1 MKNNLTYPIT
11 QSLKIIM
18 ALAVLTFSPVIAQ
31 PKQILAFTFAPI
43 KAQTERIITGE
54 IIEQQ
59 SGEPVPFANLALF
72 EFEDSKLISGGTT
85 NLDGRFEL
93 EFSSHGNL
101 QLRISAVGFETVY
114 KDIEFI
120 NHAPMDIG
128 TIHMVEEEINLA
140 GVVVAAERIKAIS
153 GIEKTSYM
161 VNRNMLSASNTGT
174 DLLKLV
180 PGISVD
186 IRQNISLEGNQN
198 IMILVNGMERDR
210 DFVAQI
216 PATRIDKIEVSSQP
230 SSRYDASVSGVIN
243 IILVKEKDAGFE
255 GQIYL
260 EVPTSGVE
268 LYLFPKYNF
277 RYGKGRVNLFTS
289 YNGELS
295 RLDVIDSYQREIFGS
310 ESNQQISS
318 IQDLT
323 QKTWSH
329 RFHYGMDFI
338 INEKNQLN
346 VYGFYNPFSFEY
358 NGTSNIF
365 LNGGEKAA
373 WNVEKKD
380 QDINHSLMNS
390 LFYRHLFD
398 QTKGHELTADLSI
411 YNLRGENSSTLSN
424 EETGYFH
431 QNRTM
436 PAHTVGNLKLDY
448 TLPLSNLFKLEA
460 GLQTRLQQMHDE
472 SNADFNY
479 GENTFAG
486 YGLLS
491 YQGKKLHLQA
501 GVRLE
506 KSELGQQNTPEFD
519 FYALL
524 PNVAINY
531 RVNSAQN
538 LRFSYRQSVWYPRY
552 YQLNPFQTLID
563 PFTLHAGNPE
573 LKPVIAQNIHLEHSI
588 RFGNQFFSS
597 RLFYNS
603 SKDAV
608 NQLNVIKKEC
618 VLESSNFHLRNVEQY
633 GVQLTGAFSLG
644 KKTGFNP
651 VLRVFEVN
659 SVPNAFGLENSL
671 KASRKMAWHAGI
683 SAYTMLPGAITASLV
698 FNYSSPVPELQL
710 NRFSDALYFLSIEK
724 DFGKGFRAGLISA
737 IPFAGSFAYKGT
749 DIKGSGFFDYSTGEI
764 IMSKIPIWFKINYQF
779 SSGQKRQAIER
790 QREEIESIQRRGF

>member
-1 MKNNLTYPIT
+1 MKSNLTK
-11 QSLKIIM
+11 SFKNKLKILLT
-18 ALAVLTFSPVIAQ
+18 LAVLTFSPVIAQ
-31 PKQILAFTFAPI
+31 PKQIIAFSFAPLQ
-43 KAQTERIITGE
+43 AQANRIISGE

-59 SGEPVPFANLALF
+59 SGQAVPFANLALF
-72 EFEDSKLISGGTT
+72 EAEGSKLISGGTT
-85 NLDGRFEL
+85 NMDGRFEI
-93 EFSSHGNL
+93 EYNSSGNC
-101 QLRISAVGFETVY
+101 QLRISAVGYKTIY
-114 KDIEFI
+114 KDIELK
-120 NHAPMDIG
+120 NDNPLALG
-128 TIHMVEEEINLA
+128 TIYLDIEEINLA

-153 GIEKTSYM
+153 GMEKTTYM
-161 VNRNMLSASNTGT
+161 VNRNMLSASSSGT
-174 DLLKLV
+174 DLLKLL
-180 PGISVD
+180 PGIGVD
-186 IRQNISLEGNQN
+186 LRQNISLEGNQN

-210 DFVAQI
+210 EFVAQI
-216 PATRIDKIEVSSQP
+216 PANRIDKIEVSSQP

-243 IILVKEKDAGFE
+243 IILIKEKDAGFE

-260 EVPTSGVE
+260 EVPTSGME

-277 RYGKGRVNLFTS
+277 SYGKGRVNLFTS

-310 ESNQQISS
+310 ESNQQINS

-329 RFHYGMDFI
+329 RFHYGMDFF

-373 WNVEKKD
+373 WDVEKKD
-380 QDINHSLMNS
+380 HDINHSLMNS

-431 QNRTM
+431 QNSTM
-436 PAHTVGNLKLDY
+436 PAHTVGNLKLGY

-460 GLQTRLQQMHDE
+460 GLQTRLQQMHDK

-519 FYALL
+519 FFALL
-524 PNVAINY
+524 PNAAINY
-531 RVNSAQN
+531 HINSAQN

-563 PFTLHAGNPE
+563 PFTVHAGNPE
-573 LKPVIAQNIHLEHSI
+573 LKPVITQNIHLEHSI
-588 RFGNQFFSS
+588 RFGNQFLSS

-608 NQLNVIKKEC
+608 NQLNVIKKEG
-618 VLESSNFHLRNVEQY
+618 VLKSSNFHLGNVEQY

-644 KKTGFNP
+644 KKTGLNP

-659 SVPNAFGLENSL
+659 SAPNAFGLENSL

-683 SAYTMLPGAITASLV
+683 SAYTVLPGAITASLV

-710 NRFSDALYFLSIEK
+710 NRFSDALYFLSLEK

-737 IPFAGSFAYKGT
+737 IPFAGSFTYKGAEINQT
-749 DIKGSGFFDYSTGEI
+749 GFSDYSTGEI
-764 IMSKIPIWFKINYQF
+764 LMSKVPFWFKFNYQF
-779 SSGQKRQAIER
+779 SSGQKRQSMEHR
-790 QREEIESIQRRGF
+790 REEVESIQRRGF